1 MSLTRRIFRQSFPFI
16 GWCFAKYIKLVI
28 STGQWTI
35 EHHPETEKILNGDKA
50 AIPIFWHGRL
60 MMMPVAKPH
69 KLPMYVIVS
78 KNAIGDLAEKI
89 TQYFNILLIRGSSRN
104 PKKPQ
109 KDKGGSAALKQIY
122 KFLEEDKCVAFT
134 PDGPKGPYMK
144 AKAGAIL
151 AAKQSGAPLLPVS
164 FSCEK
169 GKALKSWDRF
179 LVASLFSKGL
189 ISSAAPI
196 YLDDNMSE
204 EQIKKDISSTENIL
218 RDLTIFCDQKMKRI
232 P

>member
-1 MSLTRRIFRQSFPFI
+1 MSLARRIFRKSFPVI

-35 EHHPETEKILNGDKA
+35 AHHPESEKILGGNKA
-50 AIPIFWHGRL
+50 SIPIFWHGRL

-69 KLPMYVIVS
+69 HLAMYVIVS

-89 TQYFNILLIRGSSRN
+89 TQYFNIFLIRGSSRN

-122 KFLEEDKCVAFT
+122 KLLEENKSVAFT

-151 AAKQSGAPLLPVS
+151 AAKQSGAPLIPVS
-164 FSCEK
+164 FSCKK
-169 GKALKSWDRF
+169 GKNLKSWDHF

-189 ISSAAPI
+189 IASAAPI

-204 EQIKKDISSTENIL
+204 AQIEKDISNTENVL
-218 RDLTIFCDQKMKRI
+218 KNLTLLCDQKMGRSS
-232 P
+232 